1 MRYLSIASDIASAL
15 ESGRPVVALETTLV
29 THGFQHP
36 EGLAIAQQLEQ
47 AVRSEGAEPATIG
60 VIDGRLKVGIGAKE
74 LESLSRSR
82 AVPKLNLSN
91 LAAEITTKGMGSTTV
106 AATMLAAHLAG
117 IRVFSTGGIG
127 GVHRGVAESGDIS
140 ADLKALSM
148 FPVAVVCAGAKAV
161 LDLPKTVE
169 ALETGGVPI
178 FGVETDQF
186 PAFYRRDS
194 GLPVDRAFHDIP
206 ELAKAVGAHFELEI
220 GSGIVIANPVPI
232 EAEMPEEIY
241 ETSLKRSLEDLEDS
255 GVRGRGVTPYLL
267 ERLRTLTEGESVF
280 SNRALLL
287 HNARIAARLA
297 VALS

>member
-178 FGVETDQF
+178 FGVETD
-186 PAFYRRDS
+186 S
-194 GLPVDRAFHDIP
+194 GW
-206 ELAKAVGAHFELEI
+206 
-220 GSGIVIANPVPI
+220 
-232 EAEMPEEIY
+232 
-241 ETSLKRSLEDLEDS
+241 
-255 GVRGRGVTPYLL
+255 RG
-267 ERLRTLTEGESVF
+267 
-280 SNRALLL
+280 N
-287 HNARIAARLA
+287 
-297 VALS
+297 